1 MAQMCRVIIIAVL
14 MDAAVIEKW
23 GGLNGGIAEV
33 WVYDDRGND
42 RTNNMPRNTKTKLG
56 IVQN

>member
-1 MAQMCRVIIIAVL
+1 MEGLLKCGCL
-14 MDAAVIEKW
+14 MIVF
-23 GGLNGGIAEV
+23 L
-33 WVYDDRGND
+33 D

>member
-1 MAQMCRVIIIAVL
+1 MAQMCRVIVIAVL

-33 WVYDDRGND
+33 WVHDDRGND
-42 RTNNMPRNTKTKLG
+42 EPTICQETRRLN
-56 IVQN
+56 

>member
-1 MAQMCRVIIIAVL
+1 MAQMCRVIVIAVL

-23 GGLNGGIAEV
+23 GGLNGGIEV
-33 WVYDDRGND
+33 WVHDDRGND

>member
-1 MAQMCRVIIIAVL
+1 MCRVIVIAVL

-33 WVYDDRGND
+33 WVHDDRGND

-56 IVQN
+56 IVHN

>member
-1 MAQMCRVIIIAVL
+1 MAQICRVIVIAVL

-33 WVYDDRGND
+33 LVYDYRGND
-42 RTNNMPRNTKTKLG
+42 RNNNIPRNTKTKLG